1 MFTAK
6 KGKIARWATTLQ
18 EYDLTIRHK
27 SGAEMMHV
35 DALSRLEKSDT
46 IVEDRMV
53 CPVTINQVDS
63 PLPSLRLIQ
72 EEQSHVPNT
81 EVQRFGLVLEQGLL
95 FHPKGDSNH

>member
-1 MFTAK
+1 MFAAK

-18 EYDLTIRHK
+18 ECDLTIRHK

-35 DALSRLEKSDT
+35 DALSRLEKRSG
-46 IVEDRMV
+46 RSHGV